1 MLRLPQNRTDVSP
14 GTQALAY
21 TQVKKEIVALGI
33 TWILDGFEMTLL
45 DTIVSVFTESVR
57 SPGFSVPQM
66 GLAGS
71 TYVAAGLPV
80 ACAVYREGGQW

>member
-1 MLRLPQNRTDVSP
+1 
-14 GTQALAY
+14 
-21 TQVKKEIVALGI
+21 
-33 TWILDGFEMTLL
+33 MTLL

-80 ACAVYREGGQW
+80 AWAVYREGGQW